1 MWWYHVKHFSSK
13 LTPFLLQLFE
23 ANAIILTILIAPNK
37 ETENVMTPFISD
49 SYQYFA
55 LCLLS
60 PYMASHVPFCLV
72 VSDFPN
78 GLKFFL

>member
-13 LTPFLLQLFE
+13 LTSFLLQLFE
-23 ANAIILTILIAPNK
+23 ANAIILPILIAPNK
-37 ETENVMTPFISD
+37 ESKNVMTPFTSD
-49 SYQYFA
+49 

-60 PYMASHVPFCLV
+60 PCMASHEPFCWV

-78 GLKFFL
+78 GFKFFL